1 MIFDHTNIKTDRNI
15 SESSSLAKMKRVRA
29 VPPDPNPLFLTWLEE
44 WEAEARSKGKLPLA
58 KIYSH
63 CQQNLAK

>member
-1 MIFDHTNIKTDRNI
+1 
-15 SESSSLAKMKRVRA
+15 MKRVRA
-29 VPPDPNPLFLTWLEE
+29 VPRDPNPLFLTWLEE